1 MRRVGSLFGEIVT
14 EEALYAAYLDARR
27 GKRGTVACLTFER
40 DLGAQIH
47 GLSESLADGS
57 YEPRPYYQ
65 FWVHEPKPR
74 LISAPAFRD
83 RVVQHA
89 IYRAVRPA
97 FDRTFIDQSFAC
109 RPGKG
114 THQAA
119 DYVQQALREV
129 PRDSYTLQLD
139 LRKFYYRIDRD
150 VLRGLVE
157 RRIKDRG
164 MVDLMMQFA
173 RTTEPVGVPI
183 GNLLSQLY
191 ALIYMNPLDHFVKR
205 VLKAERYARYV
216 DDFVLVGLS
225 LEEARNHREAIEAFL
240 RDMLHMELSR
250 ASIARASRGVNF
262 CGYRTW
268 ASKRFVRRRAL
279 YNFRRA
285 ARRGDTVAMASMLG
299 HARRTHSLR
308 HLLRHLRKT
317 GSGWRLPPA
326 YRRYNLAI
334 AA

>member
-1 MRRVGSLFGEIVT
+1 MRRVGSLFGEVIT
-14 EEALYAAYLDARR
+14 EEALYAAYLDARK

-40 DLGAQIH
+40 ELGAQIRS
-47 GLSESLADGS
+47 LSESLADGS

-65 FWVHEPKPR
+65 FWVTEPKPR

-89 IYRAVRPA
+89 IYRVVRPV
-97 FDRTFIDQSFAC
+97 FDRTFIDHSFAC

-129 PRDSYTLQLD
+129 PRESYTLQLD
-139 LRKFYYRIDRD
+139 LRKFYYRIDREI
-150 VLRGLVE
+150 LQGAIE
-157 RRIKDRG
+157 RRIKDGRL
-164 MVDLMMQFA
+164 VALMMRFA
-173 RTTEPVGVPI
+173 RMPEPLGVPI

-205 VLKAERYARYV
+205 ELKARRYARYV
-216 DDFVLVGLS
+216 DDFVLLGLT
-225 LEEARNHREAIEAFL
+225 LDEARSHRAAIEAFL
-240 RDMLHMELSR
+240 RERLHMDLSK
-250 ASIARASRGVNF
+250 AAIAKASRGLNF

-268 ASKRFVRRRAL
+268 AGKRFVRRRAL

-285 ARRGDTVAMASMLG
+285 TRLGDTVALASMLG

-308 HLLRHLRKT
+308 HLLRHLRAS
-317 GSGWRLPPA
+317 GLGWRPPPT